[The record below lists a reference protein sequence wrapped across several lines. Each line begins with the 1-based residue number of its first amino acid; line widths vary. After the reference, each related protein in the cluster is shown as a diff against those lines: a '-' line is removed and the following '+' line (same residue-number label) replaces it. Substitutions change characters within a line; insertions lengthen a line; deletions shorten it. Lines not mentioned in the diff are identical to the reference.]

1 MNQAFPEVISV
12 VNNPFSL
19 NSYRHLEAEVSRLT
33 VSFKEYLMREGLLPE
48 DTILSPILATSEF
61 QSKQTALNTLV
72 ESFDLTSIE
81 KSILIL
87 CAASELDSEFARMCS
102 VHADNSDVF
111 LPNKEI
117 ALKVLEGATQDNL
130 NPSFLNLSGPLH
142 DLRLV
147 AALKD
152 DPLSLQVLKIDPWV
166 FQYLLGNRNYIPP
179 QFRGRLTPKPVHLDP
194 KQMIPESYQ
203 QILRQIA
210 TSLEQSTDT
219 SQSITV
225 QMCGSDPVTQKILA
239 AAVCHEQYRFLHE
252 VNLSVLSTI
261 NTDLFRDWLLYWHRR
276 AISDREVLLIDC
288 GDEVIP
294 GSDEDI
300 ALQEILSTLTTPI
313 LLSGTDRIRSQAVV
327 AFDIPRP
334 TLKEQEELWKY
345 YLGSDITLSLKSSIS
360 KLAVQFNLTASTIQT
375 ISTQAQAE
383 LSKHSPPADSE
394 TIFKTLWQ
402 TCRSQARAK
411 MQGLVERKEPETTWD
426 ELILNNEATLI
437 LKQII
442 ACVRDRAV
450 VYGDWGMGGNSH
462 RGMGI
467 TAMFHGPSGTG
478 KTTAAEIIAR
488 ELQIDL
494 YRVDLSQVSNKYIGE
509 TEKNLAKV
517 FDMAESS
524 GALLLFDEADSII
537 GKRSEVKESKDR
549 YANQEVGYLLQ
560 RMEAY
565 SGVAILTTNLPN
577 AIDSAFM
584 RRIKYSIRFE
594 YPNQEQRAMIWGKA
608 FPPKAP
614 KESLPPSL
622 LAQLNISG
630 ASIRSIALSAAF
642 LAATEKSAISMEH
655 VLRATRAEYQ
665 KQGRKLTDREVQGWN
680 QRAAVSS
687 Q

>member
-1 MNQAFPEVISV
+1 
-12 VNNPFSL
+12 
-19 NSYRHLEAEVSRLT
+19 
-33 VSFKEYLMREGLLPE
+33 
-48 DTILSPILATSEF
+48 
-61 QSKQTALNTLV
+61 
-72 ESFDLTSIE
+72 
-81 KSILIL
+81 
-87 CAASELDSEFARMCS
+87 
-102 VHADNSDVF
+102 
-111 LPNKEI
+111 
-117 ALKVLEGATQDNL
+117 
-130 NPSFLNLSGPLH
+130 
-142 DLRLV
+142 
-147 AALKD
+147 
-152 DPLSLQVLKIDPWV
+152 
-166 FQYLLGNRNYIPP
+166 
-179 QFRGRLTPKPVHLDP
+179 
-194 KQMIPESYQ
+194 
-203 QILRQIA
+203 
-210 TSLEQSTDT
+210 
-219 SQSITV
+219 
-225 QMCGSDPVTQKILA
+225 
-239 AAVCHEQYRFLHE
+239 
-252 VNLSVLSTI
+252 
-261 NTDLFRDWLLYWHRR
+261 
-276 AISDREVLLIDC
+276 
-288 GDEVIP
+288 
-294 GSDEDI
+294 
-300 ALQEILSTLTTPI
+300 
-313 LLSGTDRIRSQAVV
+313 
-327 AFDIPRP
+327 
-334 TLKEQEELWKY
+334 
-345 YLGSDITLSLKSSIS
+345 
-360 KLAVQFNLTASTIQT
+360 
-375 ISTQAQAE
+375 
-383 LSKHSPPADSE
+383 
-394 TIFKTLWQ
+394 
-402 TCRSQARAK
+402 
-411 MQGLVERKEPETTWD
+411 
-426 ELILNNEATLI
+426 
-437 LKQII
+437 
-442 ACVRDRAV
+442 
-450 VYGDWGMGGNSH
+450 MGGNSH